1 MYFCVLVISAN
12 NISVFFGGQELFDKV
27 SFMVNK
33 GDRIGLVGKNGAGK
47 STLLRI
53 LSGELSPNEG
63 SISTPNDSTLGFLR
77 QDLDF
82 EEGRTVQQEAEL
94 AFKEIKE
101 LEEKINAINLEM
113 SERTDFETEGY
124 MQLITDLNDLNE
136 RFGLLGG
143 YTIQSEMS
151 QVLLGLGFQLDDFSR
166 QTNEFSGGWRMRLEL
181 TKILLS
187 KPDVLLLDEPTNHL
201 DIESIVWLECWLKNY
216 SGAVVLVSHDRAFL
230 DAVTNRTIDLILGK
244 AIDYKAS
251 YSKYVE
257 LRKDRQEKQIQSKKN
272 QDKEVKQTKMLIDK
286 FRYKKSKAS
295 FAQSLIKKLDKM
307 EMIEVEQDET
317 ASMHFKF
324 PPAPHSGKVTLKVNE
339 VSKSYDELEV
349 LKGINLLLERGEKI
363 AFVGKNGEGKTTLAK
378 IIVNSIPFEGQVEY
392 GHQVK
397 VGYYA
402 QNQSELL
409 DDNKTIIQVIEDAAD
424 EYSRLRVR
432 DMLGS
437 FLFSGDAAQK
447 KIKVL
452 SGGERARVALCKLL
466 LEPVNLLIMDEPT
479 NHLDMVSKDIL
490 KNALNKYD
498 GTLIIVSH
506 DRDFLQGLSE
516 KVYEFKDQG
525 IKEYLGDIN
534 EFLNAKKVVDFKQF
548 ELENK
553 QKVSFAKSR
562 DSKNKIS
569 YQERKQLD
577 KDIKKTSNKVGN
589 LERSVEALEKELKAL
604 DAELSQPDRYKELS
618 SQAGFFES
626 YQEKQQQLAQYI
638 SHWEQNLESLEELK
652 RIREIL

>member
-1 MYFCVLVISAN
+1 
-12 NISVFFGGQELFDKV
+12 
-27 SFMVNK
+27 
-33 GDRIGLVGKNGAGK
+33 
-47 STLLRI
+47 
-53 LSGELSPNEG
+53 
-63 SISTPNDSTLGFLR
+63 
-77 QDLDF
+77 
-82 EEGRTVQQEAEL
+82 
-94 AFKEIKE
+94 
-101 LEEKINAINLEM
+101 
-113 SERTDFETEGY
+113 
-124 MQLITDLNDLNE
+124 
-136 RFGLLGG
+136 
-143 YTIQSEMS
+143 
-151 QVLLGLGFQLDDFSR
+151 
-166 QTNEFSGGWRMRLEL
+166 
-181 TKILLS
+181 
-187 KPDVLLLDEPTNHL
+187 
-201 DIESIVWLECWLKNY
+201 
-216 SGAVVLVSHDRAFL
+216 
-230 DAVTNRTIDLILGK
+230 
-244 AIDYKAS
+244 
-251 YSKYVE
+251 
-257 LRKDRQEKQIQSKKN
+257 
-272 QDKEVKQTKMLIDK
+272 MLIDK
-286 FRYKKSKAS
+286 FRYKKSKAA

-317 ASMHFKF
+317 ATMHFKF

-349 LKGINLLLERGEKI
+349 LKGIDLLLERGEKI

-402 QNQSELL
+402 QNQSDLL
-409 DDNKTIIQVIEDAAD
+409 DENKTILQVVEDAAN
-424 EYSRLRVR
+424 EHSRPRVR

-490 KNALNKYD
+490 KNALNNYD

-516 KVYEFKDQG
+516 KVYEFKDHG

-534 EFLNAKKVVDFKQF
+534 EFLNAKKVMDFKQF

-553 QKVSFAKSR
+553 QKASSPKSK
-562 DSKNKIS
+562 DSENKIS

-577 KDIKKTSNKVGN
+577 KDIKKTSNKVVN

-626 YQEKQQQLAQYI
+626 YQEKQQQLAQYM
-638 SHWEQNLESLEELK
+638 SDWEQNLERLEELK
-652 RIREIL
+652 RKRGTLLYGA